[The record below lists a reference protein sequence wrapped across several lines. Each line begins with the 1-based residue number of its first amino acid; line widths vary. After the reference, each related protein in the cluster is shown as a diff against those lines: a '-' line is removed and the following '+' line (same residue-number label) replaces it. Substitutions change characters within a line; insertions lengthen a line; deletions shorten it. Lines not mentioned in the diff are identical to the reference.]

1 MSDGTIA
8 APEPDLTPREL
19 IARATALQPML
30 VERQAEV
37 EERSFYAE
45 DVHRELQTA
54 GIYRTFVP
62 RRYGGYAFDV
72 PTFARIGI
80 ELARGCPSTAW
91 CASLASNH
99 ALHVGSFFP
108 ERAQAEAFGDG
119 DFRAPAVTAPIGV
132 AQRTADGWELTGSV
146 AYCSGAPYST
156 HYMGQAFMPD
166 EHGGNSG
173 RQLMFLAPRSE
184 WEMVEGSWGDLLGL
198 KGSGSHTLRFDH
210 GHVPSHAVLEDT
222 IMVDVEVEDPAN
234 VPGVA
239 LHGNPMYGGRTMGLF
254 TITLAAVM
262 VGAVYNALDE
272 YERQLR
278 EKSTALP
285 PFVPRREDPDYQ
297 RYFGAALAKIGMAE
311 AALLHACEQHMEHC
325 RRAAEEGVP
334 VHVRRRHARR
344 VHRTR
349 GHGRVVGD
357 DAGRPLPHLGVERRE
372 ARRAHGAHL
381 PRPLDGQQPPQHA
394 AARLRLPR
402 GRQGAARHPAPAP
415 RPAAVAVGPRGE
427 SGHHGVKAAWSR
439 SNRCSTA
446 GHISGWVIA

>member
-1 MSDGTIA
+1 VSETTDGHIT
-8 APEPDLTPREL
+8 APEPDLTPQEL
-19 IARATALQPML
+19 IARAAALRPML

-37 EERSFYAE
+37 EERTYYAE
-45 DVHRELQTA
+45 DVHRELQAA

-91 CASLASNH
+91 CAALASNH

-108 ERAQAEAFGDG
+108 EQAQAEAFGDG
-119 DFRAPAVTAPIGV
+119 EFRAPAVTAPIGV

-222 IMVDVEVEDPAN
+222 IMVDVEVEARAN

-239 LHGNPMYGGRTMGLF
+239 LHGDPMYGGRTMGLF
-254 TITLAAVM
+254 TITLAAIM

-272 YERQLR
+272 YESQLHA
-278 EKSTALP
+278 KMTALP

-311 AALLHACEQHMEHC
+311 AALLQACEQHMEHC
-325 RRAAEEGVP
+325 RRAVEESVP
-334 VHVRRRHARR
+334 YTFGADMLIGCIAREVMVAAWETMQADLFR
-344 VHRTR
+344 TSGSSAAKHGERMERIYRDLSMGNSHRNTLLR
-349 GHGRVVGD
+349 DFAYREV
-357 DAGRPLPHLGVERRE
+357 AKERLGI
-372 ARRAHGAHL
+372 
-381 PRPLDGQQPPQHA
+381 PRQRLGQQRALSGRA
-394 AARLRLPR
+394 AS
-402 GRQGAARHPAPAP
+402 QGI
-415 RPAAVAVGPRGE
+415 
-427 SGHHGVKAAWSR
+427 
-439 SNRCSTA
+439 TA
-446 GHISGWVIA
+446 

>member
-99 ALHVGSFFP
+99 ALYVGSFFP

-132 AQRTADGWELTGSV
+132 AQRSADGWELTGSV

-166 EHGGNSG
+166 ERRPPTRNSG

-184 WEMVEGSWGDLLGL
+184 FVMVEGSWGDLLGL

-272 YERQLR
+272 YEASCTRSR
-278 EKSTALP
+278 
-285 PFVPRREDPDYQ
+285 PRCR
-297 RYFGAALAKIGMAE
+297 RSCRAARTRTPSATSARRSRRS
-311 AALLHACEQHMEHC
+311 AWPRPRSCRRCEQHMEHC

-334 VHVRRRHARR
+334 YTFGADMLVGCIAREVMVASWETMQTDLFR
-344 VHRTR
+344 TSGSSAAKHGERMERIYRDLSMGNSHRNTLLR
-349 GHGRVVGD
+349 DFAYREV
-357 DAGRPLPHLGVERRE
+357 ARERLGI
-372 ARRAHGAHL
+372 
-381 PRPLDGQQPPQHA
+381 PRQRLGQQRSLSGRA
-394 AARLRLPR
+394 AS
-402 GRQGAARHPAPAP
+402 QGI
-415 RPAAVAVGPRGE
+415 
-427 SGHHGVKAAWSR
+427 
-439 SNRCSTA
+439 TA
-446 GHISGWVIA
+446 